1 MLRHGFRRIKLN
13 AERSTSKRKGQTLV
27 EAAIAL
33 PLFILILAGI
43 LDFGW
48 LLANQLMVSNGS
60 RDGARYAIVN
70 SDNTSLAALVDARV
84 RTNPGLDTG
93 EDVSV
98 SVAFSADL
106 LDISVT
112 VSKKVKVL
120 TPLVGVFVQGQ
131 QIDLTSTTVMRVE

>member
-1 MLRHGFRRIKLN
+1 MKLN
-13 AERSTSKRKGQTLV
+13 TGCSMAKRKGQTLV

-84 RTNPGLDTG
+84 RTNPGLDSG
-93 EDVSV
+93 ADVTV
-98 SVAFSADL
+98 SVAFSADQQ
-106 LDISVT
+106 DITVT
-112 VSKKVKVL
+112 VVKKVPVL
-120 TPLVGVFVQGQ
+120 TPLVGVFVKDQ
-131 QIDLTSTTVMRVE
+131 QVDLSSSTVMRVE

>member
-1 MLRHGFRRIKLN
+1 MLQHGFCHTKLN
-13 AERSTSKRKGQTLV
+13 TERSMAKRKGQTLV

-84 RTNPGLDTG
+84 RTNPGLDTD
-93 EDVSV
+93 ENVTV
-98 SVAFSADL
+98 SVAYSADQ

-112 VSKKVKVL
+112 VSKKVQVL